1 MYQKCTLCKRGYQI
15 EIKVNKRTYNA
26 KFNLIPCFSTYVHR
40 ACVYY
45 SPEVIELQ
53 DGSLLN
59 VPHTVLKSKSAF
71 CTKCMTNHAN
81 ISCMSCRA
89 RWHLPCLLESKGYI
103 CSNETNMC
111 FCNWNCVEQY
121 NSDTDKL
128 QPLLSYKTLSKI
140 DPKRFMY
147 IARLD
152 TDYID

>member
-1 MYQKCTLCKRGYQI
+1 
-15 EIKVNKRTYNA
+15 
-26 KFNLIPCFSTYVHR
+26 
-40 ACVYY
+40 
-45 SPEVIELQ
+45 
-53 DGSLLN
+53 
-59 VPHTVLKSKSAF
+59 
-71 CTKCMTNHAN
+71 
-81 ISCMSCRA
+81 MSCRA